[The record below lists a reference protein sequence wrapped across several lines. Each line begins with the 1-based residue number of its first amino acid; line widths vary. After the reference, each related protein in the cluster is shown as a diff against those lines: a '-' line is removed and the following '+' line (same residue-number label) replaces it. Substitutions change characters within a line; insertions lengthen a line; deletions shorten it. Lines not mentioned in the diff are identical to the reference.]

1 MPSSLPLYQI
11 CIIFF
16 QSSEPS
22 KECVILRLPRLQ
34 NSLFSIKDENTKY
47 LLNQVL
53 QLLEQSHGAGFRKE
67 KNKTKQKQKHKQNK
81 TDILNPT
88 LVVKSQNR
96 NSEEFEHFM

>member
-22 KECVILRLPRLQ
+22 KECVTLRLPRLQ

-47 LLNQVL
+47 SLNQVL

-67 KNKTKQKQKHKQNK
+67 KKTNKQNK
-81 TDILNPT
+81 THILNPT